1 MSTPVF
7 ASTLPP
13 EKSAPQFIKQDQ
25 EHLSQLA
32 ANLAEQEDDLRRRLS
47 ERRTY
52 WAHEGQEL
60 VERDAEI
67 RRMSSRLA
75 PLSSYGIDL
84 ALGRM
89 VPEPVSP
96 TAPTTEPVYVGRI
109 GILDEDGNP
118 LLVDWRTPAAE
129 PFFAATHANPMGLVS
144 RRRYRWTGDLISD
157 FWDEV
162 FSPEALSHEATLAAS
177 ALDDQSSFIASLDAA
192 RTDTMRDVLATI
204 AADQDA
210 VIRADARGPLVVSG
224 GPGTGKTVVALHR
237 AAYLMYKEPRLR
249 ERRGGVL
256 FVGPHH
262 PYTTY
267 ISSVLPSLGE
277 EDVQVATLADLVPL
291 DTPTSIERI
300 NDHPSDGSADDDQA
314 SASLKAD
321 ARWTAAIDSAIA
333 FYESPPT
340 SPISIDTPWAD
351 LTLMPADW
359 AEAFAS
365 LPVSTAHNE
374 ALGLITQTLVDIL
387 VDQAS
392 DLISDDSQ
400 DSLRSFLSRSPL
412 VRREV
417 SRVWPILSAEDI
429 VADLWDVPAFLRL
442 AAPWLT
448 PEERAVL
455 RAAPRPEGT
464 AFPFTAADLPLVDAA
479 RFRLGD
485 PEAASSSPAQTSR
498 HRPGTGVSPTS
509 DRRAHRRRF

>member
-1 MSTPVF
+1 MP
-7 ASTLPP
+7 APP
-13 EKSAPQFIKQDQ
+13 
-25 EHLSQLA
+25 
-32 ANLAEQEDDLRRRLS
+32 
-47 ERRTY
+47 
-52 WAHEGQEL
+52 G
-60 VERDAEI
+60 
-67 RRMSSRLA
+67 
-75 PLSSYGIDL
+75 GIHHVD
-84 ALGRM
+84 
-89 VPEPVSP
+89 
-96 TAPTTEPVYVGRI
+96 PTTPST
-109 GILDEDGNP
+109 
-118 LLVDWRTPAAE
+118 TP
-129 PFFAATHANPMGLVS
+129 
-144 RRRYRWTGDLISD
+144 
-157 FWDEV
+157 
-162 FSPEALSHEATLAAS
+162 SP
-177 ALDDQSSFIASLDAA
+177 SS
-192 RTDTMRDVLATI
+192 
-204 AADQDA
+204 
-210 VIRADARGPLVVSG
+210 
-224 GPGTGKTVVALHR
+224 
-237 AAYLMYKEPRLR
+237 
-249 ERRGGVL
+249 
-256 FVGPHH
+256 
-262 PYTTY
+262 
-267 ISSVLPSLGE
+267 
-277 EDVQVATLADLVPL
+277 
-291 DTPTSIERI
+291 TSIERMI
-300 NDHPSDGSADDDQA
+300 IDPFDAQRIDNHPFDEENVADQPTPGQ
-314 SASLKAD
+314 LKGD

-485 PEAASSSPAQTSR
+485 PEVDVRARLKLAAIDRELEYRQQVTDELIAADFDHEGLVQQLRQGDLKEALAAEAQANTGAAQRGTLDPLAGPFAHIIVDEAQELSDAQWQMLLRRCPSQNLTIVGDRAQARSSFHESWEERLARVGINSPRMATLTVNYRTPAEIMEAAAPVIRAALPDADVPTSIRHTGIPVAYAEISQLGILLAKWLDEHQEGTAAVIASPAQLAILAAGVGPDEANRSSR
-498 HRPGTGVSPTS
+498 IKWLTATLAKGLEFDAVFLCGDDAPGIAGAVDTYVAMT
-509 DRRAHRRRF
+509 RATQHLTVLRSGQSN